1 MGLYNRGT
9 GIAHIG
15 SPTDAYGPSEL
26 DSLYLGE
33 ALEAI
38 LFEDDVPGLA
48 DSALVERFEAQ
59 LSEVRERSSSVNLES
74 WTHEYSTKLK
84 KEGKIADTSGLSPEK
99 LGDKWFV

>member
-1 MGLYNRGT
+1 MALLDT
-9 GIAHIG
+9 
-15 SPTDAYGPSEL
+15 SPRSNSARFCCPSEA

-38 LFEDDVPGLA
+38 MFEYDVPGLPNT
-48 DSALVERFEAQ
+48 ALVEKFNERVG
-59 LSEVRERSSSVNLES
+59 EVRKRSSSVDLEE
-74 WTHEYSTKLK
+74 WIHEYTTKLE